1 MRRPRRPPAPPG
13 LPTMTSPVA
22 VGSVPAGEAF
32 SPAQQEQINRA
43 IEIAERE
50 GELHLAVYVGAT
62 DGDTRV
68 AARAL
73 LRQIPDRSRAVL
85 IYVDPARRALEIVTG
100 SEASRVLDD
109 RACSLAALAMTSSF
123 VAGDLAG
130 GIADGLRLLGEYAH
144 RPRVLHRDEP

>member
-1 MRRPRRPPAPPG
+1 
-13 LPTMTSPVA
+13 MTSPVA

-50 GELHLAVYVGAT
+50 GELRFAVYVGAT

-73 LRQIPDRSRAVL
+73 HRQIPARSRAVL
-85 IYVDPARRALEIVTG
+85 VYVDPARRALEIVTG
-100 SEASRVLDD
+100 TEAGRVLDD
-109 RACSLAALAMTSSF
+109 RACSLAALSMTSTFS
-123 VAGDLAG
+123 AGDLSG
-130 GIADGLRLLGEYAH
+130 GIVDGLRLLGEYAH
-144 RPRVLHRDEP
+144 RPRVLHRETL